1 MTSKLRVWSLTAL
14 LAVASSALVPA
25 ALLAQNPAFHFNL
38 AAGLTEPTST
48 FGDVYD
54 AGYNLIV
61 GVGMQP
67 PLSPIGFRAEGIYN
81 EFDQKGGGDK
91 ANAGGATINATYDL
105 ILPTPLHTTTLYAI
119 GGIGYFSTKE
129 PFGFGN
135 VSSQSNIGYNI
146 GGGFKFGLS
155 GFAAYV
161 EARYYSISNTDVH
174 FVPISFGLV
183 F

>member
-14 LAVASSALVPA
+14 LATVSSALAPA
-25 ALLAQNPAFHFNL
+25 ALLAQSSPVHFNL

-48 FGDVYD
+48 FGDFYD

-61 GVGMQP
+61 GIGMNP
-67 PLSPIGFRAEGIYN
+67 PLSPLGFRAEGIYN

-91 ANAGGATINATYDL
+91 ANAGGVTINATYDL
-105 ILPTPLHTTTLYAI
+105 IHPTPLNTTTLYAI

-129 PFGFGN
+129 PEQFFD
-135 VSSQSNIGYNI
+135 VESQSNIGYNI
-146 GGGFKFGLS
+146 GAGFKFGLS

-161 EARYYSISNTDVH
+161 EARYYSVSNTDVR